1 MEKKEFKVWI
11 DETQRLV
18 SFHSE
23 QSFSEKTFD
32 TREDFVSFILIY
44 GNSGYRF
51 K

>member
-11 DETQRLV
+11 DEAQRLV
-18 SFHSE
+18 SFHRE
-23 QSFSEKTFD
+23 EAFSEKTFNSH
-32 TREDFVSFILIY
+32 EDFVSFILIY